1 MNNPRQK
8 ESFFNFSRKVTTLF
22 VPTSLLLIFFISF
35 SFGQYA
41 SKEYV
46 ISPNDIL
53 EITVYGEADFSTTV
67 RVAADGTIS
76 YPYLGNIRVAG
87 LTIRQLEAHITELLG
102 EDYLV
107 NPQVNI
113 FVKEYT
119 KISVMGEVRNPGSY
133 EMKNIFTVMQAIAAA
148 GGFSETADRSKVKI
162 IRSLSSGQ
170 KILEINTDKIINRE
184 IPDVEVYGGDTVV
197 VEQYGR
203 FSIMGQVA
211 RPGVYPLRRGM
222 TVIEAISVAGGFTP
236 TAAQSGTRLIRM
248 EDGQKK
254 VYKIPVPQIM
264 REGDSSKDM
273 QLLPGDT
280 IVVPESFF

>member
-1 MNNPRQK
+1 MNNPREK

-133 EMKNIFTVMQAIAAA
+133 EMKNIFTLMQAIAAA

-203 FSIMGQVA
+203 FSIMGQVS